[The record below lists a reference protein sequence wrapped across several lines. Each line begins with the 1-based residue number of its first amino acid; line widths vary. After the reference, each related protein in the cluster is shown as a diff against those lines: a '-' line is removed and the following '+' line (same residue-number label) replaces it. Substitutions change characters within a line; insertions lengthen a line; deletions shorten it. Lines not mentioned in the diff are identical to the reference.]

1 MNITVVALTNKGVV
15 AATDKKY
22 IRFFTFSGF
31 QQQILSIKGKI
42 VSMSGN
48 SLNNQ
53 LFIVYHNGNVFN
65 GDQNLEYM
73 IYDTEKFR
81 VIKKD
86 ELSISQNSTLEWIG
100 FTEYGVKFYIYIYIY
115 IYI

>member
-1 MNITVVALTNKGVV
+1 
-15 AATDKKY
+15 
-22 IRFFTFSGF
+22 
-31 QQQILSIKGKI
+31 
-42 VSMSGN
+42 MSGN

-73 IYDTEKFR
+73 LYDTDKFK

-100 FTEYGVKFYIYIYIY
+100 FTEYGVKYLINNIYIDILKIIY
-115 IYI
+115 LKKNNKNNDNNFNNSLFYFI